1 MNPGYITGLA
11 QTDGSFFCTLSLS
24 LKHLFGIQFRPKFSI
39 TCDLNSIN
47 VLEEIKTYF
56 NCGTITINVKN
67 HSAEYV
73 VSKISDLINIIIPH
87 FLNFPLFCAKLHAFN
102 IFVKIVNAL
111 YNKTHRTLEG
121 RQELLILALSM
132 NESTVRKEDRIELL
146 FNKLDIVE
154 EEDKALIPCTINSIE
169 TELSDDVLAG
179 IIDGDGSFYI
189 SFGQGGKITTGFSI
203 TNDSLSR
210 PLLELIQTK
219 FEGIGSITEGTKNEL
234 VYTVGGIN
242 QILNIVI
249 PFMDQNPLCSER
261 ASHYESFRKV
271 SLLLKDKH
279 SLTLNDKIELV
290 ELYYNSNKGGKHRKI
305 TKEEYL
311 NNLKNSNSNSN
322 SN

>member
-39 TCDLNSIN
+39 TCDLNSLH
-47 VLEEIKTYF
+47 VLEEVRTYF

-73 VSKISDLINIIIPH
+73 VSRISDLVTIIIPH
-87 FLNFPLFCAKLHAFN
+87 FLNYPLFCAKLHAFN
-102 IFVKIVNAL
+102 IFVRIVNAL
-111 YNKTHRTLEG
+111 CDKTHRTLEG
-121 RQELLILALSM
+121 RRELLILALSM
-132 NESTVRKEDRIELL
+132 NQSTVRKEDRIEQL
-146 FNKLDIVE
+146 FAQLGIVND
-154 EEDKALIPCTINSIE
+154 EDKILIPYTINSIE
-169 TELSDDVLAG
+169 TELSNDVLTG
-179 IIDGDGSFYI
+179 IIDGDGSFFI
-189 SFGQGGKITTGFSI
+189 SFGQGGKITTGFTI

-219 FEGIGSITEGTKNEL
+219 FEGIGSIREGTKNEL
-234 VYTVGGIN
+234 VYTVGGIT
-242 QILNIVI
+242 QILSIII

-279 SLTLNDKIELV
+279 SLTLNEKIELV

-311 NNLKNSNSNSN
+311 NILKKSNSN
-322 SN
+322 